1 MMKQED
7 KQLLLKD
14 LCSRLSYGVKVQV
27 CNATEYTP
35 ILKGILGDDLFLQ
48 FDYITKP
55 IKNGDSTYN
64 LIEDNIKPYLRPM
77 SDMTK
82 EEKKELLCILVGKK
96 AVKHFQVLSDGSIE
110 STDAKEQNL
119 ENFSFQWIN
128 FDVFNTTSYIDWLN
142 AHHFDYRNLIK
153 LGLALPAPE
162 GMYKF

>member
-1 MMKQED
+1 MKQED

-14 LCSRLSYGVKVQV
+14 LCGRLPYGVKVQV

-35 ILKGILGDDLFLQ
+35 ILKGILGNDLFLQ

-77 SDMTK
+77 SDMTEK
-82 EEKKELLCILVGKK
+82 ERDEYKRFIFDYEYDDYWHPGKYRDAVEVYMMDEL
-96 AVKHFQVLSDGSIE
+96 
-110 STDAKEQNL
+110 
-119 ENFSFQWIN
+119 
-128 FDVFNTTSYIDWLN
+128 IDWLN
-142 AHHFDYRNLIK
+142 AHHFDYCNLIER
-153 LGLALPAPE
+153 GLALPAPE